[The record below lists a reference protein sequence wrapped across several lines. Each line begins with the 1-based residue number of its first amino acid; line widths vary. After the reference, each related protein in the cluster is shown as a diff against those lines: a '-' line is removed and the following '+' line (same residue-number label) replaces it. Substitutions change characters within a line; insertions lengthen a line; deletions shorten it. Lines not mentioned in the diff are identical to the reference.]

1 MDEILIKR
9 EIEKTKKYIEINNYS
24 KEEAIGFLQ
33 AKIEIAEHTDNEVA
47 AVASKMLLEECINK
61 D

>member
-9 EIEKTKKYIEINNYS
+9 EIEKTKKYIELNNYS
-24 KEEAIGFLQ
+24 KEDAIRFLEA
-33 AKIEIAEHTDNEVA
+33 KMEIAAHTDNKVA
-47 AVASKMLLEECINK
+47 AIASKMLLEECINK